1 MKKIIVYL
9 ILITT
14 FIFISSLVLLST
26 IGIETNRFNNFI
38 SKKINQNN
46 NDIDL
51 KLTTINFKL
60 DLKEISLFLETK
72 DPQISYRNIFIP
84 TENIK
89 VYMDFL
95 SLIKSK
101 PKIKKINLALHQLDI
116 EQLKKISV
124 NFKPSNFTSFLNNK
138 IKEGQ
143 LNAKF
148 NVYFNN
154 DNLLENFTAS
164 GSVLNLKTKIINDI
178 YIKKTKFD
186 FFADKTDILLKNIF
200 SESGPLKILE
210 GDLKLKISKE
220 ISLVSNFKTNLINTD
235 LPEDYISYIKEFKYA
250 KDITSFEAVLNHSLA
265 IDFDKTYKVKNYNYK
280 NKGNIPKLVL
290 DFKKPL
296 NNYFLNDGINKLSL
310 INSKVETSFTLKKNI
325 INILGKYSINE
336 DSPLSFSFK
345 NIDDK
350 KTSKIELNVD
360 YKKPIELDF
369 INYKKLKKSIAN
381 IYINLEKKKNT
392 TKIKKLNFTEGK
404 NNILIE
410 DLKLKKNKI
419 LFLKK
424 IIVKTNKDGKMN
436 NNFSISFGKDISI
449 KGELFD
455 ASNLP
460 KILRENKKNNQFSN
474 ITKEIKI
481 DFSSIIAPLSENLK
495 NFKLN
500 GSIKK
505 GKFSKISSKGDF
517 GNNNFLDITM
527 KDDEKNNKKYLEVYS
542 DLTAPLLTEYGF
554 FAGLIGGKL
563 LYTSIINED
572 NYTSKL
578 KIENFN
584 LVNAPGMVKLLS
596 LADLGGLADL
606 AEGKGLSFDI
616 LEINMEKN
624 KDTLNLNEILALGPS
639 VSVLMEGYQNPKMTS
654 LKGSLVP
661 AKMLN
666 KMISKIPVL
675 GDIVIPKAAGEGL
688 FGISFKM
695 KGPPGKI
702 KTTINPIRTV
712 TPRFIQKIIDRN
724 KEVK

>member
-1 MKKIIVYL
+1 MKKTIAYL
-9 ILITT
+9 ILII
-14 FIFISSLVLLST
+14 FLIFISLIVLLST

-38 SKKINQNN
+38 SNKINQNS
-46 NDIDL
+46 NDINL

-60 DLKEISLFLETK
+60 DYNEISLFLETK
-72 DPQISYRNIFIP
+72 DPQISYRNILIP
-84 TENIK
+84 AENIK

-101 PKIKKINLALHQLDI
+101 PKIKKINLVLHQLDI

-148 NVYFNN
+148 KVHFDN
-154 DNLLENFTAS
+154 DNLLETFTAS
-164 GSVLNLKTKIINDI
+164 GSVLNLKSKIINDI

-200 SESGPLKILE
+200 SESGPLKILD

-310 INSKVETSFTLKKNI
+310 INSEVETSFTLKKNI

-360 YKKPIELDF
+360 YKRPIELDF

-381 IYINLEKKKNT
+381 IYINLEKKK
-392 TKIKKLNFTEGK
+392 
-404 NNILIE
+404 IL
-410 DLKLKKNKI
+410 LKLKN
-419 LFLKK
+419 
-424 IIVKTNKDGKMN
+424 
-436 NNFSISFGKDISI
+436 
-449 KGELFD
+449 
-455 ASNLP
+455 
-460 KILRENKKNNQFSN
+460 
-474 ITKEIKI
+474 
-481 DFSSIIAPLSENLK
+481 
-495 NFKLN
+495 
-500 GSIKK
+500 
-505 GKFSKISSKGDF
+505 
-517 GNNNFLDITM
+517 
-527 KDDEKNNKKYLEVYS
+527 
-542 DLTAPLLTEYGF
+542 
-554 FAGLIGGKL
+554 
-563 LYTSIINED
+563 
-572 NYTSKL
+572 
-578 KIENFN
+578 
-584 LVNAPGMVKLLS
+584 
-596 LADLGGLADL
+596 
-606 AEGKGLSFDI
+606 
-616 LEINMEKN
+616 
-624 KDTLNLNEILALGPS
+624 
-639 VSVLMEGYQNPKMTS
+639 
-654 LKGSLVP
+654 
-661 AKMLN
+661 
-666 KMISKIPVL
+666 
-675 GDIVIPKAAGEGL
+675 
-688 FGISFKM
+688 
-695 KGPPGKI
+695 
-702 KTTINPIRTV
+702 
-712 TPRFIQKIIDRN
+712 
-724 KEVK
+724 